1 MFRTG
6 ARDARNGRS
15 IGMTPAPPLSHTG
28 PAEAH
33 PRGRSALDERICRLI
48 CPIAAAMVGV
58 CLTGIGLLHV
68 GIAWGRRASFA
79 DDLLAID
86 SLLFLIAM
94 LASYLAVRTP
104 GLRQRTFLHRLEQ
117 IADATFILAML
128 LLTGACFVITYAV
141 SA

>member
-1 MFRTG
+1 M
-6 ARDARNGRS
+6 
-15 IGMTPAPPLSHTG
+15 
-28 PAEAH
+28 
-33 PRGRSALDERICRLI
+33 I

-86 SLLFLIAM
+86 SLLFLVAT
-94 LASYLAVRTP
+94 LASYLS
-104 GLRQRTFLHRLEQ
+104 LRSPAPRQHATLHRMEQ
-117 IADATFILAML
+117 VADATFILAML
-128 LLTGACFVITYAV
+128 LLTAACFVITYAV